1 MTEQVPLRRVTPCH
15 SAFVRYVLFLCCL
28 TRTIYGQNADPAYRA
43 LRTSEIIETFPI
55 ENVVIRRDAGVLTL
69 KTGIVGFTPPTLG
82 RDTVAVFAGEG
93 EFVLDPPQ
101 VLEKSYLKQ
110 ATGLDTIQEVFD
122 RAIFVFTDGAAR
134 EIRGQSKPRPP
145 DPHLSALLRDFR
157 KHVRDS
163 AYDSSNLEAEIL
175 RDLVNPRQN
184 GFFSAYLHGRKHADL
199 QFHFKPRGVAP
210 DLPSPE
216 EVGVINRD
224 PSGEQ
229 DGIWY
234 LSHFTT
240 ELAANRASSEEE
252 NRTAQAESYQVET
265 VIAPNDHFTGRAKLI
280 LRAVNEGDRV
290 IPFDLLPTLRVSKV
304 TAGGQDI
311 PFIQEDRKQDGAFY
325 VLLPEPLARGARSE
339 LTIEYTGDK
348 VVHKEGGGNFSVGAR
363 TSWYPSLNA
372 FRDHA
377 RYRLTFKVPKRYS
390 LVSVGRVVKEW
401 SEKDFACSE
410 WDSEVPV
417 AVAGFNYGEF
427 KKKTATDDT
436 LKMSIEGYAVSEMPD
451 ILKGVEIG
459 GMSPSRLNE
468 SNLID
473 SQNALRLFTTWFGK
487 SEFSRLAITQQPE
500 FNFGQSWPTLVYLP
514 LAAYLD
520 ATQRYRLFG
529 MNHSLSQFV
538 DEVASHEVSHQWW
551 GHMVGWSSY
560 HDQWLS
566 EGFAFFSAGLYLQYI
581 DKSPQKYT
589 DYWEHARK
597 QLIEKNEFGKRPV
610 EAGGPWFGLR
620 LSSRKND
627 AYQAVVYNKGGYILN
642 MLRSMMWTQKDGDG
656 AFREMLQD
664 FVRQYLNR
672 NASTEGFQAIAE
684 KHMTPQM
691 DVVGD
696 HKLDWFFRQWVY
708 GSTVPRLKFTPE
720 LTAMG
725 DGKWMLKAV
734 LTQSE
739 VEPNFISLVPIYA
752 DFQGNPVKLGVVR
765 IVGNNSLDHIQV
777 VLPSRPKKVMINAQH
792 DLLEL

>member
-1 MTEQVPLRRVTPCH
+1 MTAGLPVSRVIRYDC
-15 SAFVRYVLFLCCL
+15 AFMRNLLLAYGL
-28 TRTIYGQNADPAYRA
+28 TCIAYAQNADPAYRA
-43 LRTSEIIETFPI
+43 LRTSEIVEALPI

-69 KTGIVGFTPPTLG
+69 KTGMVGFTAPTLG
-82 RDTVAVFAGEG
+82 HDTLAVFAGEG

-101 VLEKSYLKQ
+101 ALEKSYLKQ
-110 ATGLDTIQEVFD
+110 ATGQDTIQEFFD
-122 RAIFVFTDGAAR
+122 RAIFVFTDGAGR
-134 EIRGQSKPRPP
+134 EIRGQSKSRAP
-145 DPHLSALLRDFR
+145 DAHLSSLLKDFR
-157 KHVRDS
+157 RHVRDS
-163 AYDSSNLEAEIL
+163 AYDSSNLDAEVL
-175 RDLVNPRQN
+175 RDLFNPRQA

-216 EVGVINRD
+216 EVGVVNRD

-234 LSHFTT
+234 LSHLTS

-265 VIAPNDHFTGRAKLI
+265 VIAPNDHFTGRAKLV
-280 LRAVNEGDRV
+280 LRGVSDGDRV
-290 IPFDLLPTLRVSKV
+290 IPFDLLPPLRVSKV
-304 TAGGQDI
+304 TSAGQDV
-311 PFIQEDRKQDGAFY
+311 PFIQEDRKQDGALY
-325 VLLPEPLARGARSE
+325 VLLPEPMARGSRVE
-339 LTIEYTGDK
+339 LAIEYSGDK

-390 LVSVGRVVKEW
+390 LVSVGKMIKEW

-427 KKKTATDDT
+427 KKKTAADDT

-451 ILKGVEIG
+451 MLKGVEIG

-581 DKSPQKYT
+581 DKSQQKYT

-642 MLRSMMWTQKDGDG
+642 MLRSMMWSQKDGDT

-672 NASTEGFQAIAE
+672 NASTEGFQAVAE

-691 DVVGD
+691 DVSGI

-708 GSTVPRLKFTPE
+708 GSTVPRFKFTPE
-720 LTAMG
+720 LTPAG
-725 DGKWMLKAV
+725 DGKWLLKAV

-739 VEPNFISLVPIYA
+739 VEPSFVSLVPIYA
-752 DFQGNPVKLGVVR
+752 DFQGNPVKLVVVR
-765 IVGNNSLDHIQV
+765 IIGNTTLDRIQV
-777 VLPSRPKKVMINAQH
+777 VLPSKPRKVMINAQH
-792 DLLEL
+792 DVLEL

>member
-1 MTEQVPLRRVTPCH
+1 MSYYC
-15 SAFVRYVLFLCCL
+15 AFMRNLLLACL
-28 TRTIYGQNADPAYRA
+28 LSYIAHAQNTDPAYRA
-43 LRTSEIIETFPI
+43 LRTGEVVEAFTI
-55 ENVVIRRDAGVLTL
+55 ENLVIQRDAGVLTL
-69 KTGIVGFTPPTLG
+69 KNGMVGFTAPTVG
-82 RDTVAVFAGEG
+82 RNTLAVFAGEG
-93 EFVLDPPQ
+93 EFVLDPPHPI
-101 VLEKSYLKQ
+101 EKAYLKQ
-110 ATGLDTIQEVFD
+110 TIDQDTIRETFD
-122 RAIFVFTDGAAR
+122 RAILLFTDNTAG
-134 EIRGQSKPRPP
+134 EIRGQFKSHPP
-145 DPHLSALLRDFR
+145 DPRLSSLLKDFR

-163 AYDSSNLEAEIL
+163 SYDSTNLDAEVL
-175 RDLVNPRQN
+175 RDLLNSRQT
-184 GFFSAYLHGRKHADL
+184 GFFSAYLHGRKHSDL
-199 QFHFKPRGVAP
+199 QFHFKPRGVAA

-216 EVGVINRD
+216 EVGVVNRD

-234 LSHFTT
+234 LSHLTS
-240 ELAANRASSEEE
+240 ELKANRASSEEE
-252 NRTAQAESYQVET
+252 NRTVQAETYQVDT
-265 VIAPNDHFTGRAKLI
+265 VIGSNDHFTASARIA
-280 LRAVNEGDRV
+280 LRAVSDGERV
-290 IPFDLLPTLRVSKV
+290 IPFDLLPTLRVAKV
-304 TAGGQDI
+304 TAGGQDV

-325 VLLPEPLARGARSE
+325 VLLPDPLARGARLE
-339 LTIEYTGDK
+339 LAIEYAGDK
-348 VVHKEGGGNFSVGAR
+348 VLHKEGGGNFSVGAR

-377 RYRLTFKVPKRYS
+377 RYRLTFKVPKRYT
-390 LVSVGRVVKEW
+390 LVSVGKLVKEW
-401 SEKDFACSE
+401 NEKEFACSE

-427 KKKTATDDT
+427 KKRSAADET
-436 LKMSIEGYAVSEMPD
+436 LKMFIEGYAVSEMPD
-451 ILKGVEIG
+451 ILKQVEIG

-473 SQNALRLFTTWFGK
+473 SQNALRLFTAWFGK

-500 FNFGQSWPTLVYLP
+500 FSFGQSWPTLVYMP

-529 MNHSLSQFV
+529 MNRSLSQFV

-581 DKSPQKYT
+581 AKSPQKYA

-597 QLIEKNEFGKRPV
+597 QLIDRNEYGKRPV
-610 EAGGPWFGLR
+610 DAGGPWLGLR
-620 LSSRKND
+620 LSSKKND
-627 AYQAVVYNKGGYILN
+627 AYQPVVYNKGGYILN
-642 MLRSMMWTQKDGDG
+642 MLRSMMWNQKEGDA

-664 FVRQYLNR
+664 FVKQYLNR
-672 NASTEGFQAIAE
+672 NASTEAFQAIAE
-684 KHMTPQM
+684 KHMTASM
-691 DVVGD
+691 DVTGN

-708 GSTVPRLKFTPE
+708 GSTVPRFKFTPE
-720 LTAMG
+720 VTSTA
-725 DGKWMLKAV
+725 DGKWLLKAT

-752 DFQGNPVKLGVVR
+752 DFDGNPVRLGVVR
-765 IVGNNSLDHIQV
+765 IMGNNTLDRIQV
-777 VLPSRPKKVMINAQH
+777 ILPAKPRKVMINAQH